1 MILGK
6 TTTAHLVCK
15 ELGFDIVEF
24 NASDTRS
31 KKQLQNHVSELLSS
45 TSLSPFLGGKSVTK
59 KHALLMDEVDGMAGN
74 EDRGGVQELIILIKN
89 AKCPVICMCNDR
101 NHPKIRTLSNYCFD
115 LRFHKPKLEQIKV
128 KILLSFYNQI
138 YLYLSYIIVGCYDE
152 YML

>member
-1 MILGK
+1 MFLLIVLGK
-6 TTTAHLVCK
+6 TTTSHLVCK

-74 EDRGGVQELIILIKN
+74 EDRGGVQELILLIKN

-115 LRFHKPKLEQIKV
+115 LRFNKPRLEQIKV
-128 KILLSFYNQI
+128 RKFKFNL
-138 YLYLSYIIVGCYDE
+138 IIT
-152 YML
+152 

>member
-1 MILGK
+1 M
-6 TTTAHLVCK
+6 CK

-31 KKQLQNHVSELLSS
+31 KKQLQNNVSELLSS
-45 TSLSPFLGGKSVTK
+45 TSLSPFMSGKSVTK

-74 EDRGGVQELIILIKN
+74 EDRGGVQELILLIKN

-115 LRFHKPKLEQIKV
+115 LRFHKPRLEQIKV
-128 KILLSFYNQI
+128 RIPN
-138 YLYLSYIIVGCYDE
+138 
-152 YML
+152 